1 MWTGVGFYQTALIP
15 LGDIENNCEMYF
27 EFFHFFDIANY
38 ISCYDVEVWSFL
50 NCNFNKWK
58 KQMFISLFHLSVP
71 ERGTRVASVFSLVN
85 ILDMVHCLTSE
96 DQFAFKNHKQQ
107 TVLNLNLNLWNY
119 SATNQSVTV
128 LILLIKTSK
137 QIAWN

>member
-1 MWTGVGFYQTALIP
+1 
-15 LGDIENNCEMYF
+15 
-27 EFFHFFDIANY
+27 
-38 ISCYDVEVWSFL
+38 
-50 NCNFNKWK
+50 
-58 KQMFISLFHLSVP
+58 MFISLFHLSVP

-85 ILDMVHCLTSE
+85 ILEMVHCLTSE

-107 TVLNLNLNLWNY
+107 TVLN

-137 QIAWN
+137 QIAWY